1 MLRPIVIDAFK
12 FSLPTA
18 DVLTESLISG
28 LPDFKSCRWVLE
40 TTSTNTHLLAMLRGA
55 SGSGSSPVLLGA
67 HHQTQ
72 GKGRLGRRW
81 LDQPGQALMFS
92 CGFAL
97 AAKDAASLA
106 SLGPALGINSRMA
119 ISKYLTESAA
129 LRVKWPNDLMLGP
142 GKVAGLL
149 IEAATKGDRLF
160 VVIGMGL
167 NLQGNRALGTELKRE
182 VADIVPALKQGVKA
196 EDLVCALVRAWQSTL
211 ETVQHQG
218 FAPYHEVFAQHDF
231 LGGQTARVSQQDQF
245 VASGTVQG
253 LDRQGRLMMMTET
266 GLCVFDVGDVSVNLT
281 DSSIV

>member
-1 MLRPIVIDAFK
+1 MLRPIVNDSRK
-12 FSLPTA
+12 FSLPAA
-18 DVLTESLISG
+18 DVLTESLTTR
-28 LPDFKSCRWVLE
+28 LPDFRRCRWVPE
-40 TTSTNTHLLAMLRGA
+40 TTSTNTDLLAMLRGVSNQDSCPA
-55 SGSGSSPVLLGA
+55 LLGA

-81 LDQPGQALMFS
+81 FDQPGQALMFS

-97 AAKDAASLA
+97 SVKDAASLA

-129 LRVKWPNDLMLGP
+129 LRVKWPNDLMLGA

-149 IEAATKGDRLF
+149 IEAATKGDRLL

-167 NLQGNRALGTELKRE
+167 NLQGNAALSTELKRE
-182 VADIVPALKQGVKA
+182 VADIVPALQPDVKA
-196 EDLVCALVRAWQSTL
+196 QDLVIALARAWQSTL

-218 FAPYHEVFAQHDF
+218 FAPYHEVFAQHDY
-231 LGGQTARVSQQDQF
+231 LAGQPARVLQQGNC
-245 VASGTVQG
+245 VSSGTVQG
-253 LDRQGRLMMMTET
+253 LDQQGRLLMMTET
-266 GLCVFDVGDVSVNLT
+266 GLTAFDVGDVSLSLT